1 MHHETALLATIAV
14 GLALAFLFGFAAA
27 RLGLPPLVGY
37 LVAGVAL
44 GPFTPGFVADSGL
57 ASQLAEVG
65 VILLM
70 CGVGLHFSLRD
81 LLAVR
86 RIAVPGAIA
95 QIVAATALGASVAHL
110 WGWSLGAGIVFGL
123 ALSVASTVVLLRA
136 LEERGVLESVNG
148 RIAIG
153 WLIVEDLATVLAL
166 VLLPA
171 LAGSLGGD
179 SSALAAGVGDR
190 SLLATLALTLGKVAL
205 FLALM
210 LFVGVRVVP
219 WMLETVARV
228 GSRELFTLSVLAV
241 ALGIAFGSAVLFG
254 VSFALGAFFA
264 GVVVNGS
271 DLSHAAAAEALPLQ
285 DAFAVL
291 FFVSVGMLFDPMVI
305 VREPVRVLAV
315 LAIITLGKSLAALAI
330 VLLFR
335 YPVGTA
341 LTVSASLAQIG
352 EFSFILAGL
361 GVSLGL
367 LPVEGR
373 SLILA
378 GALLSITLNPLMF
391 RATDTIDRWLHAR
404 PRVLVLLE
412 RPSLVPVTL
421 PDDGNEAALRG
432 HAIIV
437 GFGRVGSTIGK
448 GLDSHSLPY
457 VVVESDRQLIE
468 KLRERNVPVV
478 YGDAARPGILEYADA
493 ATARVLIVTAPEP
506 FHARQV
512 IDLARRIN
520 PAIDTVVRTHTSAD
534 QEYLERLGVGLVVM
548 GERELAFGM
557 MRYALRGLGLG
568 AEQAETS
575 VQAMRLTPAAA
586 PATPTRPEP
595 AS

>member
-1 MHHETALLATIAV
+1 MHHDTALLATIAV
-14 GLALAFLFGFAAA
+14 GLGLAFIFGFAAA

-57 ASQLAEVG
+57 ASQLAELG

-70 CGVGLHFSLRD
+70 FGVGLHFSLRD

-95 QIVAATALGASVAHL
+95 QIVAATVLGAGVAHL

-153 WLIVEDLATVLAL
+153 WLIVEDLAMVLAL

-171 LAGSLGGD
+171 FAGSLGGD
-179 SSALAAGVGDR
+179 SSAAAAAAADR
-190 SLLATLALTLGKVAL
+190 SLLTALGVTLGKVTL
-205 FLALM
+205 FLVLM

-219 WMLETVARV
+219 WLLETVARV

-291 FFVSVGMLFDPMVI
+291 FFVSVGMLFDPSVL
-305 VREPVRVLAV
+305 VREPIHVLAV
-315 LAIITLGKSLAALAI
+315 LAIIMLGKSIAAFAI

-335 YPVGTA
+335 YPIGTA
-341 LTVSASLAQIG
+341 LTVSGSLAQIG

-367 LPVEGR
+367 LPVEGQ

-391 RATDTIDRWLHAR
+391 RATDAIERRLQAR
-404 PRVLVLLE
+404 PRLLALLE
-412 RPSLVPVTL
+412 RPSPLPVTL
-421 PDDGNEAALRG
+421 DNSGDQPALHG

-448 GLDSHSLPY
+448 ALDGHSLPY
-457 VVVESDRQLIE
+457 VVVEQDRE
-468 KLRERNVPVV
+468 VVERLRERNVPAV
-478 YGDAARPGILEYADA
+478 YGDAARPGILEHADT

-512 IDLARRIN
+512 INLARQLN
-520 PAIDTVVRTHTSAD
+520 PDIDTVVRTHTSAD
-534 QEYLERLGVGLVVM
+534 QAYLERQGVGLVVM

-557 MRYALRGLGLG
+557 TRYALRGLGLG
-568 AEQAETS
+568 AEQAELS
-575 VQAMRLTPAAA
+575 VQSMRLIPPAHAA
-586 PATPTRPEP
+586 PPRPEP
-595 AS
+595 VR

>member
-1 MHHETALLATIAV
+1 MHHDTALLATIAV
-14 GLALAFLFGFAAA
+14 GLALAFIFGFCAA
-27 RLGLPPLVGY
+27 RVGLPPLVGY
-37 LVAGVAL
+37 LVAGVVV

-70 CGVGLHFSLRD
+70 FGVGLHFSLRD

-95 QIVAATALGASVAHL
+95 QIVAATALGAGVAHL

-153 WLIVEDLATVLAL
+153 WLIVEDLAMVLAL

-171 LAGSLGGD
+171 LAGSLGADPAPAASAGGD
-179 SSALAAGVGDR
+179 Q
-190 SLLATLALTLGKVAL
+190 SLLAALGVTVGKVAL

-210 LFVGVRVVP
+210 LFVGARVVP
-219 WMLETVARV
+219 WLLETVARL

-291 FFVSVGMLFDPMVI
+291 FFVSVGMLFDPWVI
-305 VREPVRVLAV
+305 VREPLHVLAV
-315 LAIITLGKSLAALAI
+315 LAIIMLGKSLAALAI

-335 YPVGTA
+335 YPFGTA

-367 LPVEGR
+367 LPAEGQ

-391 RATDTIDRWLHAR
+391 RATDAIERWLQAR
-404 PRVLVLLE
+404 PHLLARLE
-412 RPSLVPVTL
+412 RPSPVRVTIADSGDQPTL
-421 PDDGNEAALRG
+421 HG

-448 GLDSHSLPY
+448 ALDGHALPY
-457 VVVESDRQLIE
+457 VVVEQDRE
-468 KLRERNVPVV
+468 VVERLRARNVRAV
-478 YGDAARPGILEYADA
+478 YGDAARPGILEHAHT

-512 IDLARRIN
+512 VNLAREIN
-520 PAIDTVVRTHTSAD
+520 QHIDTVVRTHTSAD
-534 QEYLERLGVGLVVM
+534 QAYLERLGVGLVVM

-557 MRYALRGLGLG
+557 TRYALRRLGLP
-568 AEQAETS
+568 AEQAESS
-575 VQAMRLTPAAA
+575 VQAMRLIPSSAH
-586 PATPTRPEP
+586 ATPSRPEP
-595 AS
+595 VR

>member
-14 GLALAFLFGFAAA
+14 GLALAFIFGFAAA

-70 CGVGLHFSLRD
+70 FGVGLHFSLRD

-86 RIAVPGAIA
+86 RIAVPGAVA
-95 QIVAATALGASVAHL
+95 QIVAATALGAGVAYL
-110 WGWSLGAGIVFGL
+110 WGWSFGAGIVFGL

-153 WLIVEDLATVLAL
+153 WLIVEDLAMVLAL

-171 LAGSLGGD
+171 LAGSLGAD
-179 SSALAAGVGDR
+179 SGAAAAAGDR

-315 LAIITLGKSLAALAI
+315 LAIITLGKSLAAFAI

-335 YPVGTA
+335 YPIGTA

-367 LPVEGR
+367 LPVEGQ

-391 RATDTIDRWLHAR
+391 RATDTIDGWLRAR
-404 PRVLVLLE
+404 PRVLALLE
-412 RPSLVPVTL
+412 RPSPVPVTRSE
-421 PDDGNEAALRG
+421 DGNEAALRG

-448 GLDSHSLPY
+448 GLDSHFLPY
-457 VVVESDRQLIE
+457 VVVESDRQVVE
-468 KLRERNVPVV
+468 KLRERNVPAV

-520 PAIDTVVRTHTSAD
+520 PDIDTVVRTHTSAD

-568 AEQAETS
+568 AEQAEVS

-586 PATPTRPEP
+586 PAAPTRPEP
-595 AS
+595 VS

>member
-1 MHHETALLATIAV
+1 MPHDTALVATIAI

-27 RLGLPPLVGY
+27 RLRLPPLVGY
-37 LVAGVAL
+37 LVAGVVV
-44 GPFTPGFVADSGL
+44 GPFTPGFVADAGL
-57 ASQLAEVG
+57 AGQLAELG

-70 CGVGLHFSLRD
+70 FGVGLHFSVRD

-95 QIVAATALGASVAHL
+95 QIAAATALGAGVAHL
-110 WGWSLGAGIVFGL
+110 WGWSFGAGLVFGL

-136 LEERGVLESVNG
+136 LDEQGLLESVNG

-153 WLIVEDLATVLAL
+153 WLIVEDLAMVVAL

-171 LAGSLGGD
+171 LAPSLGG
-179 SSALAAGVGDR
+179 AMAGTDGGGQ
-190 SLLATLALTLGKVAL
+190 SILATLGVTLGKVIL

-210 LFVGVRVVP
+210 LFVGARVVP
-219 WMLETVARV
+219 WMLEQVARV

-241 ALGIAFGSAVLFG
+241 ALGIAFGAAALFG

-291 FFVSVGMLFDPMVI
+291 FFVSVGMLFDPSVI
-305 VREPVRVLAV
+305 VREPVHVLAV
-315 LAIITLGKSLAALAI
+315 LAIILLGKSAAAFAI

-335 YPVGTA
+335 HPVGTA

-367 LPVEGR
+367 LPTEGQ
-373 SLILA
+373 SLVLA

-391 RATDTIDRWLHAR
+391 RATRTIEHWFHAR
-404 PRVLVLLE
+404 PGLLAALE
-412 RPSLVPVTL
+412 RPSPVPVAL
-421 PDDGNEAALRG
+421 PDGSDEPPLRD

-448 GLDSHSLPY
+448 ALDRHALPY
-457 VVVESDRQLIE
+457 VVVEQDRE
-468 KLRERNVPVV
+468 VVERLRARKVLAV
-478 YGDAARPGILEYADA
+478 YGDAARLGILEHAHTDR
-493 ATARVLIVTAPEP
+493 ARVLIVTAPEP

-512 IDLARRIN
+512 ITLARRLN
-520 PAIDTVVRTHTSAD
+520 PEIDTVVRTHTSAD
-534 QEYLERLGVGLVVM
+534 QAYLERLGVGLAVM

-557 MRYALRGLGLG
+557 TRYALRGFGV
-568 AEQAETS
+568 AADEAETS
-575 VQAMRLTPAAA
+575 LQAMRLI
-586 PATPTRPEP
+586 PATAHTTPPRPEP
-595 AS
+595 VG

>member
-1 MHHETALLATIAV
+1 MHQDTALLATIAI

-27 RLGLPPLVGY
+27 RLKLPPLVGY
-37 LVAGVAL
+37 LIAGVVV
-44 GPFTPGFVADSGL
+44 GPFTPGFVADSTL
-57 ASQLAEVG
+57 ASQLAELG

-70 CGVGLHFSLRD
+70 FGVGLHFSLRD

-86 RIAVPGAIA
+86 KIALPGAIA
-95 QIVAATALGASVAHL
+95 QIVAATALGAGVARL
-110 WGWSLGAGIVFGL
+110 WGWSFGAGLVFGL

-153 WLIVEDLATVLAL
+153 WLIVEDLAMVLAL

-171 LAGSLGGD
+171 LAGSLGGTE
-179 SSALAAGVGDR
+179 AAAAATGAGR
-190 SLLATLALTLGKVAL
+190 GLLATLGITFGKVAL
-205 FLALM
+205 FLVLM
-210 LFVGVRVVP
+210 LFVGARVVP
-219 WMLETVARV
+219 WMLEQVARV

-264 GVVVNGS
+264 GVVINGS

-291 FFVSVGMLFDPMVI
+291 FFVSVGMLFDPSVI
-305 VREPVRVLAV
+305 VRAPLHVLVV
-315 LAIITLGKSLAALAI
+315 LAIIMVGKSLAAFAI

-352 EFSFILAGL
+352 EFSFILVGL

-367 LPVEGR
+367 LPREGQ

-378 GALLSITLNPLMF
+378 GALFSITLNPLMF
-391 RATDTIDRWLHAR
+391 RVADAIEQWVRAR
-404 PRVLVLLE
+404 PGLLSALE
-412 RPSLVPVTL
+412 RPSPVPVSLT
-421 PDDGNEAALRG
+421 DSDANGLRD

-448 GLDSHSLPY
+448 ALDQHALPY
-457 VVVESDRQLIE
+457 LVVEQDREVVE
-468 KLRERNVPVV
+468 KVRRRGVPAV
-478 YGDAARPGILEYADA
+478 YGDAARPGILEHARTE
-493 ATARVLIVTAPEP
+493 TARVLVVTAPEP

-512 IDLARRIN
+512 LTLARRLN
-520 PAIDTVVRTHTSAD
+520 PSIDTVVRTHTSAD
-534 QEYLERLGVGLVVM
+534 QAYLERLGVGLAVM

-557 MRYALRGLGLG
+557 TRYALRGLGLP
-568 AEQAETS
+568 AEEAEMS
-575 VQAMRLTPAAA
+575 VQAMRLIPPTAHTTP
-586 PATPTRPEP
+586 PRPERVG
-595 AS
+595 

>member
-1 MHHETALLATIAV
+1 MAHDTALLATIAV
-14 GLALAFLFGFAAA
+14 GLALAFIFGFAAA
-27 RLGLPPLVGY
+27 RVGLPPLVGY
-37 LVAGVAL
+37 LIAGVAL

-57 ASQLAEVG
+57 ASQLAELG

-70 CGVGLHFSLRD
+70 FGVGLHFSLRD

-95 QIVAATALGASVAHL
+95 QIVAATALGAGVAHL

-136 LEERGVLESVNG
+136 LEERGVIESVNG

-171 LAGSLGGD
+171 LAGSLGADPAAAATAAGD
-179 SSALAAGVGDR
+179 QRLLAALGV
-190 SLLATLALTLGKVAL
+190 TLGKVAL

-210 LFVGVRVVP
+210 LFVGARVVP
-219 WMLETVARV
+219 WLLETVARL

-291 FFVSVGMLFDPMVI
+291 FFVSVGMLFDPWVV
-305 VREPVRVLAV
+305 VREPLHVLAV
-315 LAIITLGKSLAALAI
+315 LAIIMFGKSLAALAI

-367 LPVEGR
+367 LAAEGQ

-391 RATDTIDRWLHAR
+391 RATDAIERWLQAR
-404 PRVLVLLE
+404 PHLLALLE
-412 RPSLVPVTL
+412 RPSPVPVRL
-421 PDDGNEAALRG
+421 PDSGDQPTLRG

-448 GLDSHSLPY
+448 ALDGHGLAY
-457 VVVESDRQLIE
+457 VVVEQDRE
-468 KLRERNVPVV
+468 VVERLRTRDVRAV
-478 YGDAARPGILEYADA
+478 YGNAARPGILEHADT

-512 IDLARRIN
+512 VNLAREIN
-520 PAIDTVVRTHTSAD
+520 QDIDTVVRTHTSAD
-534 QEYLERLGVGLVVM
+534 QAYLERLGVGLVVM

-557 MRYALRGLGLG
+557 TRYALRGLGLP
-568 AEQAETS
+568 AEQAEMS
-575 VQAMRLTPAAA
+575 VQAMRLIPPSAHSTPS
-586 PATPTRPEP
+586 RPEP
-595 AS
+595 VR

>member
-1 MHHETALLATIAV
+1 MHHDTALLATIAI

-37 LVAGVAL
+37 LVAGVVV

-57 ASQLAEVG
+57 ASQLAELG

-70 CGVGLHFSLRD
+70 FGVGLHFSLRD

-86 RIAVPGAIA
+86 RIAVPGAVA
-95 QIVAATALGASVAHL
+95 QIAVATALGAGVARL
-110 WGWSLGAGIVFGL
+110 WGWSLGAGVVFGL

-136 LEERGVLESVNG
+136 LEERGVLESING

-153 WLIVEDLATVLAL
+153 WLIVEDLAMVLAL

-171 LAGSLGGD
+171 LAPSLGG
-179 SSALAAGVGDR
+179 AAPAGEASGQSV
-190 SLLATLALTLGKVAL
+190 LVTLGITLGKVAL
-205 FLALM
+205 FLTLM
-210 LFVGVRVVP
+210 LFVGARVVP
-219 WMLETVARV
+219 WMLEQVARV
-228 GSRELFTLSVLAV
+228 GSRELFTLSVLAA

-264 GVVVNGS
+264 GVVINGS

-291 FFVSVGMLFDPMVI
+291 FFVSVGMLFDPSVI
-305 VREPVRVLAV
+305 LREPLHVLAV
-315 LAIITLGKSLAALAI
+315 LAIILLGKSLAAFAI

-367 LPVEGR
+367 LTAEGQ

-378 GALLSITLNPLMF
+378 GALLSITLNPLVF
-391 RATDTIDRWLHAR
+391 RATDAIERRLQTR
-404 PRVLVLLE
+404 PRLLAALE
-412 RPSLVPVTL
+412 RSSPVPAAF
-421 PDDGNEAALRG
+421 PDGGDDARLRG

-448 GLDSHSLPY
+448 ALDRHSLPY
-457 VVVESDRQLIE
+457 VVVEQDRDVVA
-468 KLRERNVPVV
+468 KLRDRNVPAV
-478 YGDAARPGILEYADA
+478 YGDAARVGILEHAHTD
-493 ATARVLIVTAPEP
+493 TARVLIVTAPEP

-512 IDLARRIN
+512 ITLARRIN
-520 PAIDTVVRTHTSAD
+520 PEIDTVIRTHTSAD
-534 QEYLERLGVGLVVM
+534 QVYLERLGVGLAVM

-557 MRYALRGLGLG
+557 TRYALRSLGVG
-568 AEQAETS
+568 PEQAEVS
-575 VQAMRLTPAAA
+575 VQAMRLI
-586 PATPTRPEP
+586 PATAHTTPPRPEP
-595 AS
+595 VG

>member
-1 MHHETALLATIAV
+1 MHHDTALLATIAV
-14 GLALAFLFGFAAA
+14 GLALAFIFGFAAA

-37 LVAGVAL
+37 LVAGVVL
-44 GPFTPGFVADSGL
+44 GPFTPGFVADRGL
-57 ASQLAEVG
+57 AGQLAELG

-70 CGVGLHFSLRD
+70 FGVGLHFSLRD

-86 RIAVPGAIA
+86 QIAVPGAIA
-95 QIVAATALGASVAHL
+95 QIVAATALGAGVARL
-110 WGWSLGAGIVFGL
+110 WGWNLGAGIVFGL

-153 WLIVEDLATVLAL
+153 WLIVEDLAMVLAL

-171 LAGSLGGD
+171 LAGSL
-179 SSALAAGVGDR
+179 AAEPGAVAAAVGDR

-210 LFVGVRVVP
+210 LFVGARVVP
-219 WMLETVARV
+219 WMLETVARL

-291 FFVSVGMLFDPMVI
+291 FFVSVGMLFDPSVI
-305 VREPVRVLAV
+305 VREPVHVLAV
-315 LAIITLGKSLAALAI
+315 LAIIMLGKSLAAFAI

-335 YPVGTA
+335 YTVGTA

-367 LPVEGR
+367 LPVEGQ

-378 GALLSITLNPLMF
+378 GALLSITLNPLVF
-391 RATDTIDRWLHAR
+391 RATGVIERWLEAR
-404 PRVLVLLE
+404 PRLLALLE
-412 RPSLVPVTL
+412 PPSGVPVIL
-421 PDDGNEAALRG
+421 PDQGGQAILRD
-432 HAIIV
+432 HAVVV

-448 GLDSHSLPY
+448 SLDHHSLPY
-457 VVVESDRQLIE
+457 IVVEQDRE
-468 KLRERNVPVV
+468 VVERLRERNVPAV
-478 YGDAARPGILEYADA
+478 YGDAARPGILEHADT

-520 PAIDTVVRTHTSAD
+520 PDIDTVVRTHSSAE
-534 QEYLERLGVGLVVM
+534 QAYLERLGVGLVVM

-557 MRYALRGLGLG
+557 TRYALRGLGLG
-568 AEQAETS
+568 AEQAEMS
-575 VQAMRLTPAAA
+575 LQEMRLI
-586 PATPTRPEP
+586 PATAHATPPRPEP
-595 AS
+595 VG

>member
-1 MHHETALLATIAV
+1 MHHDTGLLTTIAV
-14 GLALAFLFGFAAA
+14 GLALAFIFGFAAA
-27 RLGLPPLVGY
+27 RLHLPPLVGY
-37 LVAGVAL
+37 LVAGVVV

-57 ASQLAEVG
+57 ARQLAELG

-70 CGVGLHFSLRD
+70 FGVGVHFSPRD

-86 RIAVPGAIA
+86 RIAVPGAVA
-95 QIVAATALGASVAHL
+95 QIVVATALGAGVVRL
-110 WGWSLGAGIVFGL
+110 WGWSLGAGLVFGL

-136 LEERGVLESVNG
+136 LEERGILESVNG

-153 WLIVEDLATVLAL
+153 WLIVEDLAMVLVL

-171 LAGSLGGD
+171 LAGSLGGG
-179 SSALAAGVGDR
+179 APAADADGR
-190 SLLATLALTLGKVAL
+190 SVLATLGVTLGKVAL

-210 LFVGVRVVP
+210 LFIGARVVP
-219 WMLETVARV
+219 WMLERVARV

-291 FFVSVGMLFDPMVI
+291 FFVSVGMLFDPSVI
-305 VREPVRVLAV
+305 VREPMHVLAV
-315 LAIITLGKSLAALAI
+315 LAIIMLGKSLAAFAI

-367 LPVEGR
+367 LPVEGQ

-378 GALLSITLNPLMF
+378 GALLSITLNPLVF
-391 RATDTIDRWLHAR
+391 RAAAAIDRGLQAR
-404 PRVLVLLE
+404 PRLLAVLARLS
-412 RPSLVPVTL
+412 PAPVAL
-421 PDDGNEAALRG
+421 PDEGGETTLRG

-448 GLDSHSLPY
+448 ALEHHALPY
-457 VVVESDRQLIE
+457 VVVERDREVVE
-468 KLRERNVPVV
+468 KLRGRNVPAV
-478 YGDAARPGILEYADA
+478 YGDAARLGILEHAHA
-493 ATARVLIVTAPEP
+493 AAARLLIVTAPEP

-512 IDLARRIN
+512 ITLARRIN
-520 PAIDTVVRTHTSAD
+520 PDINIVVRTHSSAE
-534 QEYLERLGVGLVVM
+534 QAYLERLGVGLAVM
-548 GERELAFGM
+548 GERELALGM
-557 MRYALRGLGLG
+557 TRYALRRLGVD
-568 AEQAETS
+568 ADQAEMS
-575 VQAMRLTPAAA
+575 VQAMRLIPPAAH
-586 PATPTRPEP
+586 ATPPRPEP
-595 AS
+595 VG

>member
-1 MHHETALLATIAV
+1 MHHDTALLATIAV
-14 GLALAFLFGFAAA
+14 GLALAFLLGFAAA

-37 LVAGVAL
+37 LVAGVVL

-57 ASQLAEVG
+57 ASQLAELG

-70 CGVGLHFSLRD
+70 FGVGVHFSLRD

-95 QIVAATALGASVAHL
+95 QIVAATALGAGVAQV

-136 LEERGVLESVNG
+136 LEERGVLASVNG

-153 WLIVEDLATVLAL
+153 WLIVEDLAMVLAL

-179 SSALAAGVGDR
+179 SGATAAAADDRSVLAALG
-190 SLLATLALTLGKVAL
+190 LTLGKVAL

-210 LFVGVRVVP
+210 LFVAARVVP
-219 WMLETVARV
+219 WLLETVARV

-264 GVVVNGS
+264 GIVVNGS
-271 DLSHAAAAEALPLQ
+271 DVSHAAAAEALPLQ

-291 FFVSVGMLFDPMVI
+291 FFVSVGMLFDPSVI
-305 VREPVRVLAV
+305 VRAPLHVLAV
-315 LAIITLGKSLAALAI
+315 LAIIMLGKSLAAFAI

-361 GVSLGL
+361 GLSLGL
-367 LPVEGR
+367 LPVEGQ

-391 RATDTIDRWLHAR
+391 RATDAVEGWLQAR
-404 PRVLVLLE
+404 PAWLALLE
-412 RPSLVPVTL
+412 RPSPVPITL
-421 PDDGNEAALRG
+421 ADNRNQPALHG

-448 GLDSHSLPY
+448 ALDGHALPY
-457 VVVESDRQLIE
+457 LVVEQDRE
-468 KLRERNVPVV
+468 VVERLRERNVPAV
-478 YGDAARPGILEYADA
+478 YGDAARPGILEHADA

-512 IDLARRIN
+512 ISLARQIN
-520 PAIDTVVRTHTSAD
+520 PDIDTVVRTHTSAD
-534 QEYLERLGVGLVVM
+534 QAYLERLGVGLVVM

-557 MRYALRGLGLG
+557 TRYALRGLGLG
-568 AEQAETS
+568 PEQAEQS
-575 VQAMRLTPAAA
+575 VQAMRLAPPAALT
-586 PATPTRPEP
+586 TPPRPEP
-595 AS
+595 VG

>member
-1 MHHETALLATIAV
+1 MPHDTALLATIAI
-14 GLALAFLFGFAAA
+14 GIALAFLFGFAAA
-27 RLGLPPLVGY
+27 RLRLPPLVGY
-37 LVAGVAL
+37 LVAGVVV
-44 GPFTPGFVADSGL
+44 GPFTPGFVADAGL
-57 ASQLAEVG
+57 AGQLAELG

-70 CGVGLHFSLRD
+70 FGVGLHFSLRD

-95 QIVAATALGASVAHL
+95 QIAAATALGAGVAHL
-110 WGWSLGAGIVFGL
+110 WGWSFGAGLVFGL

-136 LEERGVLESVNG
+136 LDEQGLLESVNG

-153 WLIVEDLATVLAL
+153 WLIVEDLAMVLAL

-171 LAGSLGGD
+171 LAPSLGG
-179 SSALAAGVGDR
+179 ATAGTDAGGQSILV
-190 SLLATLALTLGKVAL
+190 TLGVTLGKVIL

-210 LFVGVRVVP
+210 LFVGARVVP
-219 WMLETVARV
+219 WMLEQVARV

-241 ALGIAFGSAVLFG
+241 ALGIAFGAAALFG

-291 FFVSVGMLFDPMVI
+291 FFVSVGMLFDPSVI
-305 VREPVRVLAV
+305 VREPVHLLAV
-315 LAIITLGKSLAALAI
+315 LAIILLGKSAAAFAI

-335 YPVGTA
+335 HTVGTA

-361 GVSLGL
+361 GVSLRL
-367 LPVEGR
+367 LPTEGQ

-378 GALLSITLNPLMF
+378 GALLSITLNPLIF
-391 RATDTIDRWLHAR
+391 RATRTIERWLHAR
-404 PRVLVLLE
+404 PGLLAALE
-412 RPSLVPVTL
+412 RPSPVPVAL
-421 PDDGNEAALRG
+421 PDGGDEPPRRG

-448 GLDSHSLPY
+448 ALDRHALPY
-457 VVVESDRQLIE
+457 VVVEQDRE
-468 KLRERNVPVV
+468 VVERLRARKVLAV
-478 YGDAARPGILEYADA
+478 YGDAARLGILEHAHTD
-493 ATARVLIVTAPEP
+493 TARVLIVTAPEP

-512 IDLARRIN
+512 ITLARRLN
-520 PAIDTVVRTHTSAD
+520 PEIDTVVRTHTSAD
-534 QEYLERLGVGLVVM
+534 QAYLERLGVGLAVM

-557 MRYALRGLGLG
+557 TRYALRGLGV
-568 AEQAETS
+568 AADEAETS
-575 VQAMRLTPAAA
+575 LQAMRLI
-586 PATPTRPEP
+586 PATAHTTPPRPEP
-595 AS
+595 VG

>member
-1 MHHETALLATIAV
+1 MHQETALLATIAV
-14 GLALAFLFGFAAA
+14 GLALAFIFGFAAA

-37 LVAGVAL
+37 LVAGVAV

-57 ASQLAEVG
+57 AGQLAEVG

-70 CGVGLHFSLRD
+70 FGVGLHFSVRD

-95 QIVAATALGASVAHL
+95 QIVVATVLGAGVARL
-110 WGWSLGAGIVFGL
+110 WGWNIGAGIVFGL

-153 WLIVEDLATVLAL
+153 WLIVEDLAMVLAL

-171 LAGSLGGD
+171 LAGSLGG
-179 SSALAAGVGDR
+179 AGTAAAATDR
-190 SLLATLALTLGKVAL
+190 SLATTLALTLGKVAL
-205 FLALM
+205 FLVLM
-210 LFVGVRVVP
+210 LFAGARVIP
-219 WMLETVARV
+219 WMLETVARL

-291 FFVSVGMLFDPMVI
+291 FFVSMGMLFDPLVL
-305 VREPVRVLAV
+305 VREPLHVLAV
-315 LAIITLGKSLAALAI
+315 LAIIVLGKSLAAFAI
-330 VLLFR
+330 VLFFR
-335 YPVGTA
+335 YSVGTA

-367 LPVEGR
+367 LPVEGQ

-378 GALLSITLNPLMF
+378 GALLSITLNPLAF
-391 RATDTIDRWLHAR
+391 RATGAIERWLHAR
-404 PRVLVLLE
+404 PSLLELLE
-412 RPSLVPVTL
+412 RPSPVPVTS
-421 PDDGNEAALRG
+421 PDKGEEAALRG

-437 GFGRVGSTIGK
+437 GFGRVGSTIGNA
-448 GLDSHSLPY
+448 LDRHSLPY
-457 VVVESDRQLIE
+457 VVVELDREVVE
-468 KLRERNVPVV
+468 KLRERNVPAV

-520 PAIDTVVRTHTSAD
+520 PSIDTVVRTHTSAD
-534 QEYLERLGVGLVVM
+534 QAYLERLGVGLVVM

-557 MRYALRGLGLG
+557 TRYALRGLGLG
-568 AEQAETS
+568 AEQAEMS
-575 VQAMRLTPAAA
+575 VQALRLIPPPS
-586 PATPTRPEP
+586 PATSPRPEP
-595 AS
+595 VG

>member
-1 MHHETALLATIAV
+1 
-14 GLALAFLFGFAAA
+14 
-27 RLGLPPLVGY
+27 
-37 LVAGVAL
+37 
-44 GPFTPGFVADSGL
+44 
-57 ASQLAEVG
+57 
-65 VILLM
+65 
-70 CGVGLHFSLRD
+70 
-81 LLAVR
+81 
-86 RIAVPGAIA
+86 
-95 QIVAATALGASVAHL
+95 
-110 WGWSLGAGIVFGL
+110 
-123 ALSVASTVVLLRA
+123 
-136 LEERGVLESVNG
+136 
-148 RIAIG
+148 
-153 WLIVEDLATVLAL
+153 VLAL

-171 LAGSLGGD
+171 LAGSAGGD
-179 SSALAAGVGDR
+179 ASATAAATGDR
-190 SLLATLALTLGKVAL
+190 SVLAAIGQTLGKVAL

-210 LFVGVRVVP
+210 LFVAARVVP
-219 WMLETVARV
+219 WLLETVARV

-264 GVVVNGS
+264 GIVVNGS
-271 DLSHAAAAEALPLQ
+271 DVSHAAAAEALPLQ

-291 FFVSVGMLFDPMVI
+291 FFVSVGMLFDPSVI
-305 VREPVRVLAV
+305 VREPLHVLAV
-315 LAIITLGKSLAALAI
+315 LAIIILGKSLAAFAI

-367 LPVEGR
+367 LPVEGQ

-391 RATDTIDRWLHAR
+391 RAIGAIERRLQAR
-404 PRVLVLLE
+404 PALLALLE
-412 RPSLVPVTL
+412 RPSAVPITL
-421 PDDGNEAALRG
+421 PDNRNQPALHG

-448 GLDSHSLPY
+448 ALDGHALPY
-457 VVVESDRQLIE
+457 VVVEQDRE
-468 KLRERNVPVV
+468 VVERLRERNVPAV
-478 YGDAARPGILEYADA
+478 YGDAARPGILEHADA

-512 IDLARRIN
+512 VSLARQIN
-520 PAIDTVVRTHTSAD
+520 PDVDTVVRTHTSAD
-534 QEYLERLGVGLVVM
+534 QAYLERLGVGLVVM

-557 MRYALRGLGLG
+557 TRYALRGLGLG

-575 VQAMRLTPAAA
+575 VQAMRLVAPAALTTR
-586 PATPTRPEP
+586 PRPEP
-595 AS
+595 VR